1 MLSKIRLVI
10 KWEKDITADGYL
22 LMMEVDGNLKEL
34 VRIENIDITSV
45 SIQNLKIYQENHFVV
60 GFYLKR
66 NEQYQIFRQEDY
78 YGYEKKKKYAIYQ
91 FPIPTLK
98 KATRQGN
105 ANVVEWY
112 EVAKDVKYLVAKRT
126 INGKWERVGI
136 TKMTSYIDEKIDTKT
151 KYIYTIR
158 CVSENGEKM
167 LSSFSNKGV
176 SV

>member
-66 NEQYQIFRQEDY
+66 NEQYQIFRQED
-78 YGYEKKKKYAIYQ
+78 
-91 FPIPTLK
+91 
-98 KATRQGN
+98 
-105 ANVVEWY
+105 
-112 EVAKDVKYLVAKRT
+112 
-126 INGKWERVGI
+126 
-136 TKMTSYIDEKIDTKT
+136 
-151 KYIYTIR
+151 
-158 CVSENGEKM
+158 
-167 LSSFSNKGV
+167 
-176 SV
+176 